1 MNTLLCI
8 IQNSLYKYDMIE
20 SSVHKLFDIL
30 KELNLNRFQIS
41 LNWRTKLQRMGIL
54 LFIVTNLFIIII
66 KFSNLN
72 IIFQRHS

>member
-30 KELNLNRFQIS
+30 KELNFWAIAS
-41 LNWRTKLQRMGIL
+41 A
-54 LFIVTNLFIIII
+54 TNI
-66 KFSNLN
+66 
-72 IIFQRHS
+72 